1 MKSDMAMDSLP
12 DRSSQAERAYERL
25 RSEILHGDLM
35 PGERL
40 RAGDLQDRFQLGL
53 TPIREALM
61 RLSTEGLV
69 AAETHRGS
77 RVTETSLAE
86 FADLMTTRREIER
99 LCLTKAI
106 ALGDAGWEAE
116 IIAAMHMLS
125 RTPLP
130 ASQDDREAAALWES
144 RHRRFHLALVAACGS
159 DWLLRFWTTLADHS
173 ERYRKLRLLHH
184 QEAQAEVRDVASEH
198 AAIMEAVIARDMGR
212 ACDLLDAHLSATQT
226 SVTRLLQM
234 DSAQETTL

>member
-1 MKSDMAMDSLP
+1 MKYDMAMDSLT

-99 LCLTKAI
+99 LCLAKAI
-106 ALGDAGWEAE
+106 ALGDAAWEAE

-184 QEAQAEVRDVASEH
+184 REAQAEVRDVASEH
-198 AAIMEAVIARDMGR
+198 AAIMEAVIARDVGR

-234 DSAQETTL
+234 DSAQETTP